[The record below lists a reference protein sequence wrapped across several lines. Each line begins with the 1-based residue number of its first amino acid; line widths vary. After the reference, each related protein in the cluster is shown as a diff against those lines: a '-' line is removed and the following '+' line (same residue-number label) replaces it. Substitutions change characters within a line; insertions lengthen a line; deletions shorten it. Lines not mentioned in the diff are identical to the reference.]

1 MTETAEKQEV
11 VALQAGADIR
21 AIVPRSIE
29 EVHRLAQ
36 GVIKAGLAPDSYDKD
51 PAKVALGIMKS
62 LEVGLPPLTG
72 LNSIA
77 IVNGRPCIWGD
88 GAIALI
94 QNGGHIDSYEVEECG
109 TEPQEGCG
117 PESYPDDY
125 GYVVTIK
132 RKDQSSF
139 YVGKFTVGDAK
150 RAKLWMNHKRPPW
163 IFYPKRMLLNR
174 ARAFAMRDG
183 FADALHGL
191 GIREEMEDVP
201 TRAPE
206 APDVSFLDAETV
218 TDEDTPQALE
228 MPTDEPIEPEV
239 VDPKTGEIT
248 TSGNDKPSLPDFDY
262 VASFRSMISGMSA
275 AEIEEFWSKSEQDR
289 KRRSETEQRELATVR
304 LERLKELGK

>member
-1 MTETAEKQEV
+1 MNEIATKPKADL
-11 VALQAGADIR
+11 VAHKSID
-21 AIVPRSIE
+21 AIVPKNVE
-29 EVHRLAQ
+29 EAWRLAELI
-36 GVIKAGLAPDSYDKD
+36 VKSGLAPDSYKD
-51 PAKVALGIMKS
+51 DPKQVVVGIMKS
-62 LEVGLPPLTG
+62 LEVGLPPLAG
-72 LNSIA
+72 LGQIA
-77 IVNGRPCIWGD
+77 IINGRPVIYGD

-94 QNGGHIDSYEVEECG
+94 QNGGHVDSYKATTCG
-109 TEPQEGCG
+109 TKPAEGAG
-117 PESYPDDY
+117 PEAYPDDY

-132 RKDQSSF
+132 RKDQESF

-163 IFYPKRMLLNR
+163 MLYPERMLLNR

-183 FADALHGL
+183 FADALMGL

-201 TRAPE
+201 TKAPE

-228 MPTDEPIEPEV
+228 TPTDEPIEPEV
-239 VDPKTGEIT
+239 VDPETGEIT
-248 TSGNDKPSLPDFDY
+248 TSGNDSPSQTDFDY
-262 VASFRSMISGMSA
+262 VASFRSMISGMGA
-275 AEIEEFWSKSEQDR
+275 GEIEEFWSKSEQDR